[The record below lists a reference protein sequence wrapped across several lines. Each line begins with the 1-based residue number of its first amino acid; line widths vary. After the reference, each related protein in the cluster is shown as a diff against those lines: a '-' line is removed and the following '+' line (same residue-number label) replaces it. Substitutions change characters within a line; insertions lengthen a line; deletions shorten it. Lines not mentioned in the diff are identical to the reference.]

1 MFVKNKFPGSF
12 LTTGLFMLLLSSCVN
27 TQKVTYFNDVK
38 DSARLVSPATLE
50 PVIQKKDILSIT
62 VSSLSNE
69 ATIIFNTPNL
79 PITPNASTTPN
90 MPQTAGYLVGDDGTI
105 KFPILGNIQAAG
117 LTQKELENTIT
128 HQLVDKKLLF
138 DPIVSSRFLNFRV
151 TVLGEV
157 NHPGVITVPSEQI
170 SILEAIGQ
178 AGDLTIYGVRNS
190 VMLIRQEGAHKII
203 KRLDLNSSQLLQSPY
218 YFLKSNDVVYIEPG
232 KNKVAST
239 SITQQRLPVILSG
252 LSLLIILLVN
262 VFKL

>member
-1 MFVKNKFPGSF
+1 MIKILKTTKYLLFYF
-12 LTTGLFMLLLSSCVN
+12 LLIALFSSCVS

-38 DSARLVSPATLE
+38 DSARILSKASLE
-50 PVIQKKDILSIT
+50 PIIQKKDILSIT

-79 PITPNASTTPN
+79 PVNPSAASNPNS
-90 MPQTAGYLVGDDGTI
+90 PQTAGYLVGDDGTI
-105 KFPILGNIQAAG
+105 KFPILGNIPAAG
-117 LTQKELENTIT
+117 ITQKQLENNIT
-128 HQLVDKKLLF
+128 QQLIDKKLLF

-157 NHPGVITVPSEQI
+157 NRPGVVTVPSEQI
-170 SILEAIGQ
+170 SIFEAIGQ
-178 AGDLTIYGVRNS
+178 AGDLTIYGLRNN
-190 VMLIRQEGAHKII
+190 VMLIRQEGPDKII
-203 KRLDLNSSQLLQSPY
+203 KRLDLNSSRLLQSPY
-218 YFLKSNDVVYIEPG
+218 YFLKSNDIVYVEAG